1 MNDGGFTD
9 RKEKK
14 EKPNYFNTE
23 VKLPAS
29 TLSFILECPC
39 CGFEGP
45 ENYAPMCTGC
55 NSSKK
60 DRDALEWLA
69 GRGFTLETMNLEV
82 LIVYTRQMYRHRVT
96 GSLDIPASG
105 PTVYLLDLFTSR
117 LPTQEHQKT
126 FEAITGSDL
135 LQPAL
140 TS

>member
-1 MNDGGFTD
+1 
-9 RKEKK
+9 
-14 EKPNYFNTE
+14 
-23 VKLPAS
+23 
-29 TLSFILECPC
+29 
-39 CGFEGP
+39 
-45 ENYAPMCTGC
+45 MCTRC

-82 LIVYTRQMYRHRVT
+82 LIVYTRQMYRLIASQ

-126 FEAITGSDL
+126 FKAITGSDL